1 MGQEFGQASLSWV
14 IRLLQRCQLR
24 LLAGFNWRVCWSGE
38 FKVTSLTS
46 LVPVWGWMEG
56 WEQLGLSTTYTWPLQ
71 HGVVRVAS
79 LMWQFRAPW
88 KSVLRDLSGSYKAS
102 SHLVS
107 KSIQCHTSATLCW
120 LQVSQRP
127 AFKERGYTTVWI
139 QGCRVHCM
147 QGSSLV
153 AQFCSGCLMF

>member
-1 MGQEFGQASLSWV
+1 MGQEFGQASAGWFVCSKAVNWDYSLDSTGGYVGLESSRSLPSLIWCLCGDGWKAESSWDY
-14 IRLLQRCQLR
+14 RLHIL
-24 LLAGFNWRVCWSGE
+24 
-38 FKVTSLTS
+38 
-46 LVPVWGWMEG
+46 
-56 WEQLGLSTTYTWPLQ
+56 WPLQ
-71 HGVVRVAS
+71 HGVVRVAG

-139 QGCRVHCM
+139 QACRVHCM

-153 AQFCSGCLMF
+153 AQFHSGCLIF